1 MQLNKNSCNHVPVT
15 SCPKLCSFFKFI
27 CDPCEIDF
35 VCMVSLIRHKGVDQK
50 VGFDL
55 SRPLTNDLAGKGA
68 CSKASLNGRTLVPK
82 LRNLHGGGG
91 ILRKNTF
98 IF

>member
-1 MQLNKNSCNHVPVT
+1 MYQLPVAQN
-15 SCPKLCSFFKFI
+15 CAYFFMFI

-35 VCMVSLIRHKGVDQK
+35 VCMVSLIRHKGVDRK

-82 LRNLHGGGG
+82 LRNSRGGGWYNK
-91 ILRKNTF
+91 LALL
-98 IF
+98 IFA